1 MRTLRVS
8 SYMTR
13 ILPLIALLVV
23 PFSIPVFAQEQ
34 SGSSSTT
41 QTAPAQQGGGNQT
54 RRETTT
60 VTSQTRT
67 QAPIESV
74 TRTTGVDPLW
84 LIVGGA
90 AILAL
95 LVIVALSMRGRS
107 HDHVNTVRERTT
119 VIKE

>member
-1 MRTLRVS
+1 MKTLRVS
-8 SYMTR
+8 SYMKR

-23 PFSIPVFAQEQ
+23 PFSIPAFAQEQ

-41 QTAPAQQGGGNQT
+41 QTAPAQQGGASQT

-60 VTSQTRT
+60 VTSQTRSESPV
-67 QAPIESV
+67 QSV
-74 TRTTGVDPLW
+74 TRTTGIDPLW

-90 AILAL
+90 ALLAL